1 MRTRL
6 QRLSDAKFF
15 SGWVTDL
22 DDTELRVRLNVSGE
36 CEPGDQFLVEIFGN
50 EVNASFKA
58 GLSVSFDNQAYLTIL
73 SPIQHRAA
81 TESARLSVSDMFG
94 NVTTDETEVDVRVVD
109 ISRQGMG
116 IIVRIPL
123 TKGSQIRYKVISP
136 VGELHGQ
143 AQVRYCRLDP
153 TGNGLYRV
161 GLRILDLTRV
171 EQAKWHR
178 LVERDAVA

>member
-50 EVNASFKA
+50 DVNCSFKA

-73 SPIQHRAA
+73 SPVQYRQA

-94 NVTTDETEVDVRVVD
+94 NVVTEESEIDVRVVD
-109 ISRQGMG
+109 ISRHGMG
-116 IIVRIPL
+116 MIVRIPL
-123 TKGSQIRYKVISP
+123 PKGSQFSYKVISP

-153 TGNGLYRV
+153 SGNGLYRI
-161 GLRILDLTRV
+161 GARIMDLTRV
-171 EQAKWHR
+171 EQAKWNR
-178 LVERDAVA
+178 LIERDAA

>member
-22 DDTELRVRLNVSGE
+22 DETEVRVRLNVAGE

-94 NVTTDETEVDVRVVD
+94 NVVNEDSEVDVRVVD
-109 ISRQGMG
+109 ISRHGMG
-116 IIVRIPL
+116 MIVRIPL
-123 TKGSQIRYKVISP
+123 TKGSQLKYKVISP

-143 AQVRYCRLDP
+143 GQVRYCRLDP
-153 TGNGLYRV
+153 SGNGLYRV
-161 GLRILDLTRV
+161 GVRILELSRV
-171 EQAKWHR
+171 DQAKWTR
-178 LVERDAVA
+178 LIERDAA